1 MCSDSPLCRRSVR
14 SWHTKAEVPPGPSS
28 LSEAKVDLQLK
39 PGRVV
44 PDIRKL
50 QGRDRFDFC
59 HLCSQS
65 SRWLHVSLLTARTR
79 EVSGAQMFRNPG
91 EFARHFNG
99 AFRKRHLRVRVLA
112 PQPTSP
118 VSVGQVRPAKI
129 CTTFPRVS
137 RTLRSLCGGNFSILR
152 DIRPIS
158 RASLWSPNFNI
169 RVALPETRFELIET
183 GSIMSSFSKLPR
195 DRHPADGQA
204 RHQRHR
210 LRAAVAARGEQ
221 RERAISISLAEVWG
235 TGARHARHHTRP
247 PRSGYWDVLQ
257 IGGSMRANTGFL

>member
-112 PQPTSP
+112 PQPPSL
-118 VSVGQVRPAKI
+118 VSVGPIQLEKI
-129 CTTFPRVS
+129 VPTFPRVS
-137 RTLRSLCGGNFSILR
+137 EMLASLCGSAFSILR
-152 DIRPIS
+152 SVQRIS
-158 RASLWSPNFNI
+158 SANLWSPIFNI
-169 RVALPETRFELIET
+169 RVLIAETGFEL
-183 GSIMSSFSKLPR
+183 
-195 DRHPADGQA
+195 A
-204 RHQRHR
+204 
-210 LRAAVAARGEQ
+210 
-221 RERAISISLAEVWG
+221 
-235 TGARHARHHTRP
+235 
-247 PRSGYWDVLQ
+247 
-257 IGGSMRANTGFL
+257 